1 MELGFAS
8 KHLIGIKMKRKKE
21 HLIPFDKTKRIIYL
35 NQRGKQSTPK
45 SVYVWSVLGI
55 LCLIYC
61 VSIALFMGF
70 GTTFFLIWGAM
81 ALGCFGLAFLLAHP
95 QWVKR
100 IPKALRIIIIA
111 IFCVGMV
118 LFLGV
123 EGLILSKFGA
133 KPEAGADYMIVLGAQ
148 WKSNGPSDVLRR
160 RLDKAIDYLQ
170 DNPETVVIVTGAQGA
185 NESITEAQGMKQY
198 LIEHG
203 IQEERIVA
211 EEKATNTKENL
222 LYSSEYLNKQENS
235 VVLVTNNF
243 HMFRALAIA
252 QNQGY
257 EKIEGLAASS
267 YPGMIPNN
275 LLREALGLVKEVLV
289 GNI

>member
-1 MELGFAS
+1 M
-8 KHLIGIKMKRKKE
+8 RNKKE
-21 HLIPFDKTKRIIYL
+21 HLIPFEKSERIIYL

-45 SVYVWSVLGI
+45 SVYVGSVLGI
-55 LCLIYC
+55 LCLLYC

-95 QWVKR
+95 QWVKK
-100 IPKALRIIIIA
+100 IPKQLRMIA
-111 IFCVGMV
+111 VGVFCLGMV
-118 LFLGV
+118 AFLV
-123 EGLILSKFGA
+123 LEGFILSQFGA
-133 KPEAGADYMIVLGAQ
+133 KAQPGADYMIVLGAQ

-160 RLDKAIDYLQ
+160 RLDKAIEYLQ
-170 DNPETVVIVTGAQGA
+170 NNPETMVIVTGAQGS
-185 NESITEAQGMKQY
+185 NETITEAQGMQQY
-198 LIEHG
+198 LVQHG
-203 IQEERIVA
+203 VETERIIM

-222 LYSSEYLNKQENS
+222 LYSSEYLNRQENR

-243 HMFRALAIA
+243 HVFRALAIA
-252 QNQGY
+252 QSQGY

>member
-1 MELGFAS
+1 M
-8 KHLIGIKMKRKKE
+8 RNKKE
-21 HLIPFDKTKRIIYL
+21 HLIPFEKSERIIYL

-45 SVYVWSVLGI
+45 SVYVGSVLGI
-55 LCLIYC
+55 LCLLYC

-95 QWVKR
+95 QWVKK
-100 IPKALRIIIIA
+100 IPKQLRMIA
-111 IFCVGMV
+111 VGVFCLGMV
-118 LFLGV
+118 AFLV
-123 EGLILSKFGA
+123 LEGFILSQFGA
-133 KPEAGADYMIVLGAQ
+133 KAQPGADYMIVLGAQ

-160 RLDKAIDYLQ
+160 RLDKAIEYLQ
-170 DNPETVVIVTGAQGA
+170 NNPETMVIVTGAQGS
-185 NESITEAQGMKQY
+185 NETITEAQGMQQY
-198 LIEHG
+198 LVQHG
-203 IQEERIVA
+203 VETERIIM

-222 LYSSEYLNKQENS
+222 LYSSEYLNKQENR

-243 HMFRALAIA
+243 HVFRALAIA
-252 QNQGY
+252 QSQGY